1 MKFSNYEERGVM
13 LFIVIFLFLFE
24 GFFLTFLFR
33 KKEYIYQKMIGIMTG
48 QNYATFFVT
57 KVQRGLFY
65 QNQSFLVHDKEFS
78 YEVFYDHLIEDSDK
92 NYPYYELIIKSQSFD
107 ELRTNEMVEISI
119 KEKRVTIFQILKHEW
134 EGD

>member
-24 GFFLTFLFR
+24 GFFLTFLFQ

-65 QNQSFLVHDKEFS
+65 QNQSFLVQDKEFS

-119 KEKRVTIFQILKHEW
+119 KEKRVTIFQILKQEW